1 MKSKPSGRVMRK
13 DADNWSYTSVATL
26 KSQLMYIHTV
36 GSGNSVKPEKQDEM
50 LMIKSVC
57 DSDPISTGD

>member
-1 MKSKPSGRVMRK
+1 MRK